1 MAVELMD
8 PRTER
13 QAIEVVKQ
21 AIGHS
26 NEEPGLSPS
35 RAVIKAAQ
43 GHDFTPDMLCRLVE
57 AYNGSA
63 HLHHLE
69 TADEDKRADVI
80 PLADPVEV
88 IEAFYPEKPKEREKA
103 AADRSN
109 AGHDDPIFEN
119 FMAVPDLEKAAREEP
134 IRLSPKPRTY
144 MVDPGSIYQHIRW
157 NKEAACR
164 QAEELKTEAQ
174 SNVDKIAGAADLLVE
189 YFRTLG
195 HTPFADVEKR
205 AMANFEDIGLF
216 MDHVF
221 KAASLEKLGEKRSQ
235 CSDEDI
241 AFVDESQPPYL
252 YIKQAAES
260 AQAFAQA
267 AIRSADI
274 MDGAEHRYNGHMKD
288 LEAYK
293 EAQGAASVFG
303 GAAKGMGAM
312 LQPGEPTPPMPMPV
326 LTDPEHE
333 ARLAAITQRA
343 VLNDLMQNDPV
354 IAAVDPQT
362 VIQAFNR
369 LSEIAPSLAREPNLL
384 RSTLRRFVQQEDIDP
399 FELKQLVDLDISLR
413 QREEPGKME
422 RYALG

>member
-1 MAVELMD
+1 MTLGQ
-8 PRTER
+8 RSTF
-13 QAIEVVKQ
+13 Q
-21 AIGHS
+21 
-26 NEEPGLSPS
+26 
-35 RAVIKAAQ
+35 
-43 GHDFTPDMLCRLVE
+43 
-57 AYNGSA
+57 
-63 HLHHLE
+63 
-69 TADEDKRADVI
+69 
-80 PLADPVEV
+80 
-88 IEAFYPEKPKEREKA
+88 REKA

-109 AGHDDPIFEN
+109 AGHEDPIFEN
-119 FMAVPDLEKAAREEP
+119 FMAVPELEKAARETP
-134 IRLSPKPRTY
+134 IQLSPKPRTY
-144 MVDPGSIYQHIRW
+144 MVDPGSIYQRIRW
-157 NKEAACR
+157 NKEAACK

-174 SNVDKIAGAADLLVE
+174 RNIDKVAAAADLLVE

-205 AMANFEDIGLF
+205 AMANFEGIGPF

-235 CSDEDI
+235 SSDEDI

-252 YIKQAAES
+252 YIKQASES
-260 AQAFAQA
+260 VQAFARA
-267 AIRSADI
+267 AVKSAGILDE
-274 MDGAEHRYNGHMKD
+274 AERRYNGHMKD

-293 EAQGAASVFG
+293 EAQDAASVFG

-343 VLNDLMQNDPV
+343 ALNDLMQNDPV

-369 LSEIAPSLAREPNLL
+369 LSEIAPNLAREPNLL